1 MSIMKRTNS
10 TAYLR
15 SGLFGLA
22 ASLLL
27 ASCSENEI
35 TYNAGQQP
43 DKDALETVV
52 GALRSSKSLRDRVS
66 MHVVENDTEK
76 DADKI
81 YFRLNSAASQDV
93 TVTAAPD
100 LSLVDEYNAA
110 NKTSL
115 KPLPA
120 ANVTIANNGRI
131 TVPAGARISDKAEIA
146 FSADGLEPG
155 IYLLPVVLDDGAKA
169 DDRRQVLY
177 YGLTVRKFDKDILE
191 TGTADTGLLTYDL
204 ELDTEWMTVFYV
216 NTSEVQA
223 HYADYVAW
231 EKQDMD
237 SFEIVYRASLGN
249 IINLR
254 IAQVGYDASSKRA
267 VFTPTTDLRYTL
279 EHADKYIRPM
289 QDKGRKICVCI
300 EGGGSGLGFCNMN
313 DAQIADFVGQV
324 KTFVETY
331 ELDGVNL
338 WDRGSGS
345 GKEGMPEVNMT
356 SYPRLIKALRE
367 AMSDKMLTVVD
378 YEEPTES
385 FYDTSLTGGIAVG
398 DYIDYAWHGYVSS
411 DKPIVFADPWNEW
424 SSFPQEYP
432 RKAFSGLDQSRYG
445 TVNVPFYPENTE
457 LFYDNEDMSLWQ
469 MNTIM
474 WGLERSNNIIVF
486 DDLAL
491 PAAVRFE
498 NGCINMIATYY
509 MCLQYD
515 ENFES
520 PFMFNVMERIPMT
533 YRGDAV
539 KSYNT
544 SAKDW

>member
-1 MSIMKRTNS
+1 MSIMKKIHSISHFRGS
-10 TAYLR
+10 
-15 SGLFGLA
+15 LFGLA
-22 ASLLL
+22 AVLLL
-27 ASCSENEI
+27 ASCSEDEI

-43 DKDALETVV
+43 DKGALETVV
-52 GALRSSKSLRDRVS
+52 GTLRSSKSLRDRVP
-66 MHVVENDTEK
+66 MHVVESDAEK

-81 YFRLNSAASQDV
+81 YFRLNSAAPQDV

-131 TVPAGARISDKAEIA
+131 TVPAGARISDKVEIA

-169 DDRRQVLY
+169 ADQRQVLY
-177 YGLTVRKFDKDILE
+177 YGLTVRKFDKNIIQSGD
-191 TGTADTGLLTYDL
+191 DTFDA
-204 ELDTEWMTVFYV
+204 ELDTEWTTVFYV

-231 EKQDMD
+231 EKQDID

-254 IAQVGYDASSKRA
+254 IAQVGYDAASKRA

-313 DAQIADFVGQV
+313 DAQIADFVEQA
-324 KTFVETY
+324 KAFVETY
-331 ELDGVNL
+331 KLDGVNL
-338 WDRGSGS
+338 WDRGSGY
-345 GKEGMPEVNMT
+345 GKEGMPEVNTT

-367 AMSDKMLTVVD
+367 AMPDKMLSVVD
-378 YEEPTES
+378 YEKPTES

-432 RKAFSGLDQSRYG
+432 RKAFAGLDQSRYG

-457 LFYDNEDMSLWQ
+457 LFTDNEDLSLWQ
-469 MNTIM
+469 MNAIM

-491 PAAVRFE
+491 PAAVTFE
-498 NGCINMIATYY
+498 TGCIGMIGMYY
-509 MCLQYD
+509 ACLMYD
-515 ENFES
+515 ADFNS
-520 PFMFNVMERIPMT
+520 PFTYNVMERIPMT

-544 SAKDW
+544 FAKDW

>member
-1 MSIMKRTNS
+1 MSIMKKIHSIPYFRGS
-10 TAYLR
+10 
-15 SGLFGLA
+15 LFGLA
-22 ASLLL
+22 AALLL
-27 ASCSENEI
+27 ASCSEDEI

-43 DKDALETVV
+43 DKGALETVV
-52 GALRSSKSLRDRVS
+52 GTLRSSKSLRDRVP
-66 MHVVENDTEK
+66 MHVVENDAEK

-131 TVPAGARISDKAEIA
+131 TVPAGARVSERVEIA

-169 DDRRQVLY
+169 ADQRQVLY
-177 YGLTVRKFDKDILE
+177 YGLTVRKFDKNIIQSGD
-191 TGTADTGLLTYDL
+191 DTFDA
-204 ELDTEWMTVFYV
+204 ELDTEWTTVFYV

-254 IAQVGYDASSKRA
+254 IAQVGYDAVSKRA

-331 ELDGVNL
+331 KLDGVNL
-338 WDRGSGS
+338 WDRGSGY
-345 GKEGMPEVNMT
+345 GKEGMPEVNTT

-367 AMSDKMLTVVD
+367 AMPDKMLTVVD

-398 DYIDYAWHGYVSS
+398 GYIDYAWHGYVS
-411 DKPIVFADPWNEW
+411 
-424 SSFPQEYP
+424 
-432 RKAFSGLDQSRYG
+432 
-445 TVNVPFYPENTE
+445 
-457 LFYDNEDMSLWQ
+457 
-469 MNTIM
+469 
-474 WGLERSNNIIVF
+474 
-486 DDLAL
+486 
-491 PAAVRFE
+491 
-498 NGCINMIATYY
+498 
-509 MCLQYD
+509 
-515 ENFES
+515 
-520 PFMFNVMERIPMT
+520 
-533 YRGDAV
+533 
-539 KSYNT
+539 
-544 SAKDW
+544 